1 MLFPF
6 LFFSLA
12 SEPQP
17 PAALIAMSNSNS
29 KISPDFATRLAR
41 LKPQQ
46 RIRVIVFFRTE
57 VKPNSDRQQTT
68 EAVQQAAEQ
77 KLNRI
82 RIILE
87 AHQGQLLAERPNV
100 LGAIPLEITVA
111 GVYAL
116 AESEVVRLIVE
127 NQGIFPVNP

>member
-6 LFFSLA
+6 FFFSLA
-12 SEPQP
+12 SEPLP
-17 PAALIAMSNSNS
+17 PVPVIVMSNSKP

-41 LKPQQ
+41 LKPQD

-57 VKPNSDRQQTT
+57 VTPASDRQQTT
-68 EAVQQAAEQ
+68 EAVQRAAEQ

-82 RIILE
+82 RTILE

-100 LGAIPLEITVA
+100 LGAIPIEITVA

-116 AESEVVRLIVE
+116 AESDVVKLIVE
-127 NQGIFPVNP
+127 NQGIFPVSR